1 MTRSRRGLSA
11 FLWCALLMISA
22 VPLANAT
29 TFKRQA
35 TIVDLLNHAE
45 LIIHGRVIN
54 LTDGIDQ
61 RGIPYTEVTIRVAE
75 TIKGQASGDYTFRQ
89 FGLLK
94 PRKMDSGLT
103 NLMVTPASWATFTKG
118 EDTILFL
125 HKSAAWTGLRT
136 TAGLGQGKF
145 NLQIAGAINQVNNS
159 GLFKNV
165 YVDQSVLG
173 DTEKRVMATKKG
185 PVNAKG
191 FMSLV
196 KQAVDGRWVEEGK
209 MRNEK

>member
-11 FLWCALLMISA
+11 ILWCALLMVSIT
-22 VPLANAT
+22 PIANAT
-29 TFKRQA
+29 TFKKQA
-35 TIVDLLNHAE
+35 SIVDLLSHAE
-45 LIIHGRVIN
+45 LIIQGRVLN
-54 LTDGIDQ
+54 VKDGIDQ
-61 RGIPYTEVTIRVAE
+61 RGIPYTEVTIRIAE

-94 PRKMDSGLT
+94 PRKMENGMT
-103 NLMVTPASWATFTKG
+103 NLMVTPASWATFKKG

-145 NLQIAGAINQVNNS
+145 NVQIAGAVNQVNNS

-165 YVDQSVLG
+165 YVDPSVLG
-173 DTEKRVMATKKG
+173 DTEKRVLATKKG
-185 PVNAKG
+185 PVNAKS
-191 FMSLV
+191 FVSLV
-196 KQAVDGRWVEEGK
+196 RQAVAGRWVEEGK